1 MPSALFSALALSL
14 LMPTPLSSA
23 AGLANMYTPRVDGQ
37 PLHHVTMEMATERT
51 GEVEFADTGIVPIT
65 LRTLGDTCILIGTQQ
80 LTMQSALLS
89 MLVLRLAYSP
99 QMMVR
104 RDQLLRELW
113 PDQEEVRQRG
123 NLRQALYKLRGM
135 GVRTAI
141 RGDMVCLDEAQLQ
154 RTFALTPTVEL
165 FERDVTRGAEP
176 YGLFLPGVTAPTPEL
191 REWLDQTR
199 EALHGDIRRVLA
211 DVLRARRERADWSG
225 MHVVAR
231 WLLEIDP
238 LNEDGTLGLA
248 ECVAMTG
255 SKVEAVGILDRYL
268 AEVGTSTG
276 EIRLPASVLRKRF
289 VEQPARRRS
298 VALVTDKH
306 FVGRDT
312 ERSELTMSLRRARWH
327 DGSAVLVHG
336 PPGIGKSR
344 LMSEVLK
351 VAQLEGYHDVVV
363 ESRESI
369 SIRPLGALIEA
380 IPQLL
385 SAPGAIGCAPESL
398 VVLRKLIG
406 HEGKADAEPEAPEAD
421 VLAAELSPAERI
433 EHAMRTMRAQSIRHA
448 VVDLFAAVSEERP
461 IFLLAEDVHWLD
473 NDSWE
478 VLSDVIQRVNEMR
491 VYIVLTGRFSTVK
504 EERPARIPVPLTFRR
519 LAPMAEGALQ
529 ELIRQVADEHGVEV
543 PPAVDTWIIGGCEG
557 NPLMLRALLEH
568 WVVTGQAVGVPP
580 TLMALIDHR
589 IDRLN
594 GHAQQALQAIGLL
607 NRFASLERVKLVLEL
622 PVHELIH
629 AIEQLELSGCLSTS
643 QSSLIITHDLVRQ
656 VGMRRMSPLVDAA
669 LRAAIGDTLEAEY
682 GRTGDLEVL
691 LESLVHTDLSGR
703 PDVVLRFLL
712 KHDAALVEAA
722 RPSTVIKAIDT
733 IHKEIPKSKKERR
746 ILRLHINMESQN
758 GSFGKALSLMPGGIT
773 LPSDPTSLTGE
784 ETDECL
790 SFVEAA
796 YRSSPMTDS
805 MALATFASSVVL
817 NTSAS
822 PHHRLRAADI
832 GITIASNVCNIEL
845 ANMCYLGL
853 QLSEKELLESERTQ
867 KIALIYHTV
876 FGSFEKA
883 LQLAEA
889 ILENSKDV
897 RSTTKAIIEFNRAGY
912 VFRIA
917 GKPEKARASLM
928 LGYDIARE
936 IDAPRLAEYPIW
948 QLSNLCLE
956 ENDLDAASV
965 WSAKL
970 DELARSNGDE
980 PANDYIHSHLC
991 LMAIAQGKNKEAGIQ
1006 LARCQRALTGMRPL
1020 RTVAFTVALELG
1032 VGLMDRR
1039 WIPNPPLINAAM
1051 ALFEKTSSFC
1061 ASDFLAACIGE
1072 SLVRLDRTSEAKT
1085 LLFDYT
1091 TKKRRELSAT
1101 TAFLKTTLERVE
1113 NASLSN

>member
-1 MPSALFSALALSL
+1 
-14 LMPTPLSSA
+14 
-23 AGLANMYTPRVDGQ
+23 MYTPRVDSQ
-37 PLHHVTMEMATERT
+37 PSQSTTIETASASADEA
-51 GEVEFADTGIVPIT
+51 EFADVVMVPIT
-65 LRTLGDTCILIGTQQ
+65 LKTLGDARIVIGSQQ
-80 LTMQSALLS
+80 LTMHSALLC

-99 QMMVR
+99 QAAVR

-113 PDQEEVRQRG
+113 PDQEDARQRG

-135 GVRTAI
+135 GFRTAI
-141 RGDMVCLDEAQLQ
+141 RGDMVCLDSTQLQ

-165 FERDVTRGAEP
+165 FERDVTRGTEP
-176 YGLFLPGVTAPTPEL
+176 YGLFLPGITAPTPEL

-199 EALHGDIRRVLA
+199 EELHGAIRRVLVE
-211 DVLRARRERADWSG
+211 VLRARRERADWSG
-225 MHVVAR
+225 MHLVAR
-231 WLLEIDP
+231 WLLQLDP

-255 SKVEAVGILDRYL
+255 SKAEAVGILDRYL
-268 AEVGTSTG
+268 ADLGTGTG
-276 EIRLPASVLRKRF
+276 DIRLPASVLRKRF
-289 VEQPARRRS
+289 VEPPVRRRS

-312 ERSELTMSLRRARWH
+312 ELSELTMSLRRARWH
-327 DGSAVLVHG
+327 DGSAVLMHG

-344 LMSEVLK
+344 LMGEVLK

-363 ESRESI
+363 ECRESV
-369 SIRPLGALIEA
+369 STRPLGALIEA

-398 VVLRKLIG
+398 VILRKLIG
-406 HEGKADAEPEAPEAD
+406 HDGGTADAEPTDAD
-421 VLAAELSPAERI
+421 TQAELQAAAVSQADRI
-433 EHAMRTMRAQSIRHA
+433 ELAMRTMRAQSIRHA

-473 NDSWE
+473 HDSWE

-491 VYIVLTGRFSTVK
+491 VYIVLTGRSGTVK
-504 EERPARIPVPLTFRR
+504 EERPARIPVPLMFRR
-519 LAPMAEGALQ
+519 LAPMGTASLT
-529 ELIRQVADEHGVEV
+529 ELVRQVADEHGVEV
-543 PPAVDTWIIGGCEG
+543 PSEVELWVIRGCEG

-568 WVVTGQAVGVPP
+568 WVVTGQAIGVPP
-580 TLMALIDHR
+580 TLMALLDQR

-594 GHAQQALQAIGLL
+594 SHAQQALQAIGLL
-607 NRFASLERVKLVLEL
+607 NGFASLERIKLVLEL

-643 QSSLIITHDLVRQ
+643 QSSLVITHNLVRQ

-691 LESLVHTDLSGR
+691 LEALVHTDLSGR

-733 IHKEIPKSKKERR
+733 IHKEISKSKKDKR
-746 ILRLHINMESQN
+746 ILRLHINMELQN
-758 GSFGKALSLMPGGIT
+758 GSFGEALSLIPGGIT
-773 LPSDPTSLTGE
+773 LPADPASLTGE
-784 ETDECL
+784 ETDDCL

-796 YRSSPMTDS
+796 YRSSPITDP
-805 MALATFASSVVL
+805 MALATFASSVVR
-817 NTSAS
+817 SVGAS

-832 GITIASNVCNIEL
+832 GLTIASNVCDTEV

-853 QLSEKELLESERTQ
+853 QFPEKDLLENERTQ

-897 RSTTKAIIEFNRAGY
+897 RSTTRSVIDFGRAGY
-912 VFRIA
+912 VFRLA
-917 GKPEKARASLM
+917 GEPQKARASLM
-928 LGYDIARE
+928 LGYGMARE
-936 IDAPRLAEYPIW
+936 IEAPRLTEYPIW
-948 QLSNLCLE
+948 QLSQLCLE
-956 ENDLDAASV
+956 EGDLDAAAT

-970 DELARSNGDE
+970 DELARDNGDE
-980 PANDYIHSHLC
+980 SANNYIYSHLC
-991 LMAIAQGKNKEAGIQ
+991 RIAIAQGKRKEAGIQ
-1006 LARCQRALTGMRPL
+1006 LARCQRTLTGMRPL
-1020 RTVAFTVALELG
+1020 RTIAFTVALELG
-1032 VGLMDRR
+1032 VGLMDRQ

-1051 ALFEKTSSFC
+1051 ALFDRTSSFC
-1061 ASDFLAACIGE
+1061 GGDFLAAGIGE
-1072 SLVRLDRTSEAKT
+1072 SLVRLGRASEART
-1085 LLFDYT
+1085 VLFEYT
-1091 TKKRRELSAT
+1091 TKRRREPSAPA
-1101 TAFLKTTLERVE
+1101 AFLNLTLQRIHSAVE
-1113 NASLSN
+1113 KN